1 MVSFRTGSI
10 LLATA
15 MCASLASL
23 STPAH
28 AFYIPGFSPNIFK
41 VGERVPLHVNKIF
54 SKKSPLP
61 YAYADLPFVC
71 PSTHAKN
78 EWLNLGEVLRGDRIS
93 TSDYEVWRR
102 DGNVLA
108 IVKLYLHANAGM
120 FTGKKKVTTHVP
132 LFLFLSTSL
141 LCFFSLWWAR
151 TSSARCCVHKRSRR
165 RNQHSPK
172 SSSPTTTTWNGTK
185 GWQAPT
191 LSQIRSSTKRKI
203 L

>member
-1 MVSFRTGSI
+1 MVAFRTGSV

-15 MCASLASL
+15 CALASL
-23 STPAH
+23 SSSAQ

-41 VGERVPLHVNKIF
+41 LDDRVPLYVNKIF

-93 TSDYEVWRR
+93 TSDYEVLSLFWLLQCIR
-102 DGNVLA
+102 
-108 IVKLYLHANAGM
+108 VKSVVGLGLGCNCWILVRLKLIMYI
-120 FTGKKKVTTHVP
+120 FFVS
-132 LFLFLSTSL
+132 FYFYRSS

-151 TSSARCCVHKRSRR
+151 TSSARCCAHEMSPRRKR
-165 RNQHSPK
+165 HSPK
-172 SSSPTTTTWNGTK
+172 SSSPTTTTWNGMKEATHHID
-185 GWQAPT
+185 QE
-191 LSQIRSSTKRKI
+191 
-203 L
+203 